1 MKFLII
7 HKQVKREVELLEL
20 LLLQPSLA
28 SLAPAVSGVEYII
41 GLPSRIDREAQAST
55 TDRLSD
61 KREER
66 IDLTKRERLTY
77 TLD

>member
-1 MKFLII
+1 MKFFII
-7 HKQVKREVELLEL
+7 HKQVKREVPRMLLK
-20 LLLQPSLA
+20 PSLA

-55 TDRLSD
+55 TDILSD

-77 TLD
+77 TPD